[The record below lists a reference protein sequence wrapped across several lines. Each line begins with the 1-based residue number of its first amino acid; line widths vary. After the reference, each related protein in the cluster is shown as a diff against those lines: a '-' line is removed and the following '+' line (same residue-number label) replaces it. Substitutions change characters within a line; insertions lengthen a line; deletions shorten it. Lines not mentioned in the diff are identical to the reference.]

1 MTSPWRRRLEDFG
14 KLIRA
19 ADEAYFEPE
28 DFRRALN
35 AALQTARTVTFL
47 LQKNKA
53 TIPGFNDLHQRL
65 IKDGLGADPFMK
77 WMIEAR
83 NTVEKEG
90 DLSTFSVMRARIVAS
105 HTDDTPWTDAE
116 SEEALFA
123 GTLALQWMWSTHV
136 PSQTRK
142 R

>member
-14 KLIRA
+14 KLIQT

-28 DFRRALN
+28 DFRRALI
-35 AALQTARTVTFL
+35 AALQTARAVTFL

-65 IKDGLGADPFMK
+65 IKEGLGSDLVMK

-83 NTVEKEG
+83 NTGIRRHGTPALRSKAGGPHARLVP
-90 DLSTFSVMRARIVAS
+90 DRRAHGGP
-105 HTDDTPWTDAE
+105 HTLGANE
-116 SEEALFA
+116 QGA
-123 GTLALQWMWSTHV
+123 
-136 PSQTRK
+136 
-142 R
+142 